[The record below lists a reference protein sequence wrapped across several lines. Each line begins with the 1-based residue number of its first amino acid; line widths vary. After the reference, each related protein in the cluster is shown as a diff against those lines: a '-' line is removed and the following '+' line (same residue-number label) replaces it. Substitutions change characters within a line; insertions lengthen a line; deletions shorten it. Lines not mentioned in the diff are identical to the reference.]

1 MNIMYGRQKMKK
13 KIISIFVSMLLCVT
27 VFSVTGAMN
36 IEKTDIVKSQ
46 AFTTDI
52 FWEDNFDNY
61 TLGPLHGQGGWESW
75 DNNPDTTGYVTD
87 NQSRSPSYS
96 AAIAWFSGVSA
107 DIVYQ
112 FSGVSSGSW
121 ILTAWQYVPSDMEGK
136 SYYLLLNTYQHGG
149 PYAWS
154 LQLEVSAETGRIS
167 DFDNPDDWLPLITDD
182 WVEIRVEI
190 NFDIDLQ
197 TAYYNDEELVSKAWG
212 VTKNLGCI
220 DLYADTA
227 YSSSVYYDD
236 FVLEGIVGEDP
247 DLYCEGELHF
257 GNVKGGATVE
267 DSFTVENIG
276 GPDSL
281 LDWEIVKE
289 PSWGTWTFDPEQGDD
304 LPPGAPVTV
313 QVTVVAPTQ
322 KDEYAGTIKIE
333 NKENPDDNCI
343 IDVSMTTP
351 RNQPY
356 LYLQFFERLIQ
367 RFPVLEL
374 IFSHLLG

>member
-1 MNIMYGRQKMKK
+1 MNK

-27 VFSVTGAMN
+27 VFTVTGAVN
-36 IEKTDIVKSQ
+36 IENTGIMKSQ
-46 AFTTDI
+46 AVTTDI

-87 NQSRSPSYS
+87 NQSRSPSNS
-96 AAIAWFSGVSA
+96 AEIAWFGDPLVSG

-149 PYAWS
+149 PYGWS
-154 LQLEVSAETGRIS
+154 LQLEVDATAGRIS

-182 WVEIRVEI
+182 WAEIRVEI

-212 VTKNLGCI
+212 PTKNLGCI
-220 DLYADTA
+220 DLYADQS

-257 GNVKGGATVE
+257 GNVPGGATLE
-267 DSFTVENIG
+267 DSFTVQNIG

-281 LDWEIVKE
+281 LDWEVVKE
-289 PSWGTWTFDPEQGDD
+289 PSWGTWTFDPESGND
-304 LPPGAPVTV
+304 LPPGSPVTV
-313 QVTVVAPTQ
+313 QVTVVAPKQ

-351 RNQPY
+351 RSQPY